1 MFNANFQTLAELC
14 SSGKSGSFFYYTA
27 DGKFVLKTIS
37 RTEFKFLKRILQPY
51 HQYLTS
57 ENPESIMSKVFGVHK
72 VIFYRKKG
80 KKSKKIYFVIMS
92 NVFNTHKKIDK
103 RYDLKGST

>member
-1 MFNANFQTLAELC
+1 
-14 SSGKSGSFFYYTA
+14 
-27 DGKFVLKTIS
+27 
-37 RTEFKFLKRILQPY
+37 
-51 HQYLTS
+51 
-57 ENPESIMSKVFGVHK
+57 MSKVFGVHK

-80 KKSKKIYFVIMS
+80 KQPKKIYFVIMS